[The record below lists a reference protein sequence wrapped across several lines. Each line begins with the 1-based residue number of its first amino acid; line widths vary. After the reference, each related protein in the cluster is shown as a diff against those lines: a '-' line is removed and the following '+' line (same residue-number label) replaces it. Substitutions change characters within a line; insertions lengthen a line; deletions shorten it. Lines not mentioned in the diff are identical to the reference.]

1 MPGPSPQ
8 FSRHA
13 QGFTLL
19 EVMLVLLLMGL
30 IVSTVTFTALGK
42 SAEQKLEE
50 QAQRFAVV
58 VNMASDFAVLNQ
70 QELGLRIEEGSYYFV
85 RLDEEQ
91 KWQRIEQDKVFEQ
104 RELEENVTLALELD
118 DLPWQEEESLFDQD
132 LFDETL
138 SVSEDEVVIGEEEE
152 KLPPPQVLLLSS
164 GEITPFSLTFQFEP
178 SFGNEEPVAFRVD
191 AVDMPPLQVSEAL
204 DHP

>member
-1 MPGPSPQ
+1 MPGPHPHS
-8 FSRHA
+8 SRYM

-42 SAEQKLEE
+42 SAEQQLEE
-50 QAQRFAVV
+50 QARRFAVV

-70 QELGLRIEEGSYYFV
+70 QELGLRIEEDRYYFV
-85 RLDEEQ
+85 RLDDEQ
-91 KWQRIEQDKVFEQ
+91 QWQRIEQDKVFEQ
-104 RELEENVTLALELD
+104 RELDETVSLALELD
-118 DLPWQEEESLFDQD
+118 NLPWQDDESLFDQQ

-138 SVSEDEVVIGEEEE
+138 SVSEDGVEIGEEEE

-178 SFGNEEPVAFRVD
+178 TFGNEQPVAFRVD
-191 AVDMPPLQVSEAL
+191 AMDMPPLRVSDAL
-204 DHP
+204 DNP

>member
-1 MPGPSPQ
+1 MPGQHPQ
-8 FSRHA
+8 FSRHV

-85 RLDEEQ
+85 YLDEEQ

-104 RELEENVTLALELD
+104 RELEEDVTLALELD
-118 DLPWQEEESLFDQD
+118 DLPWQEEESLFDQG

-138 SVSEDEVVIGEEEE
+138 SVSEDEVEIGEEEE

-178 SFGNEEPVAFRVD
+178 SFGNEEPVAFKVD